1 MALIAV
7 ENRCRGG
14 GEGRG
19 DYAEIEPWAPDLN
32 HFYWSTL
39 TIKRKEGEDYEEIEP
54 WAPNLNHFYWSTL
67 TIGGGIRTAEARDW
81 LPFNAARTAGSGGG
95 GVSKQF

>member
-1 MALIAV
+1 LKIDV
-7 ENRCRGG
+7 GG

-39 TIKRKEGEDYEEIEP
+39 TIKRKEGGIMRRL
-54 WAPNLNHFYWSTL
+54 NLGHL
-67 TIGGGIRTAEARDW
+67 T
-81 LPFNAARTAGSGGG
+81 
-95 GVSKQF
+95 

>member
-1 MALIAV
+1 LKIDV
-7 ENRCRGG
+7 GG

-39 TIKRKEGEDYEEIEP
+39 TIKRKEGGDYEEIEP

-67 TIGGGIRTAEARDW
+67 TIGGGLEQRRLGIGCRSMLRG
-81 LPFNAARTAGSGGG
+81 RQGVGGEE
-95 GVSKQF
+95 